1 MGKEYG
7 ISQTEAVQYAALTN
21 WAFSMF
27 SAHKLSLFHV
37 QRSKIAEVPSYAAL
51 TDRALFLESV
61 HKLQT
66 RREGE
71 YIYST
76 VCSGFQI
83 ELTNRE
89 HN

>member
-1 MGKEYG
+1 MC
-7 ISQTEAVQYAALTN
+7 
-21 WAFSMF
+21 

-37 QRSKIAEVPSYAAL
+37 QRSQIAEVPFVAR

-61 HKLQT
+61 HKLET
-66 RREGE
+66 RREGG
-71 YIYST
+71 YIYE
-76 VCSGFQI
+76 VGFQI